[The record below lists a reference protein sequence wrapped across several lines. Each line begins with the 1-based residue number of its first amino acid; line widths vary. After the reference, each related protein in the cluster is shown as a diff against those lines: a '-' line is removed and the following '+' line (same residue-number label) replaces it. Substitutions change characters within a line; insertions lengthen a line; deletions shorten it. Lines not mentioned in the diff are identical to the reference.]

1 MNRMLAVITCLAAFA
16 VVGCDETEE
25 AITDLRAE
33 EACDDYCD
41 KKFSCA
47 EDDPTSEED
56 EACENDC
63 VTSLEDTCGEN
74 DRQGAIE
81 KLNECVEE
89 EECGD
94 FTACLIFEAAPECF
108 DFTD

>member
-1 MNRMLAVITCLAAFA
+1 MKRLFAVLTCLAAIHA
-16 VVGCDETEE
+16 TGCGEAEE
-25 AITDLRAE
+25 AVNDVRAA

-41 KKFSCA
+41 KKFACA
-47 EDDPTSEED
+47 DEEPTNEEDD
-56 EACENDC
+56 ACEDDC
-63 VTSLEDTCGEN
+63 QNTLEDTCGDN
-74 DRQGAIE
+74 DREGAID

-89 EECGD
+89 DSCGD